1 MVKPPGL
8 NKCFF
13 LGKERSRLKTLH
25 IVTYSRTLNAQHITA
40 SLLLICEGLM
50 IDLEDMGIVP
60 RYYLGLRCARKSI
73 MAPVLQAIVLVV
85 CSNEVSSTPFALPFL
100 MPFGA

>member
-1 MVKPPGL
+1 MVNPPGL
-8 NKCFF
+8 KKC
-13 LGKERSRLKTLH
+13 GEKKGSKQNT
-25 IVTYSRTLNAQHITA
+25 QHIKT

-60 RYYLGLRCARKSI
+60 RYYLGLLRARKSI
-73 MAPVLQAIVLVV
+73 MAPILQAIVLVV
-85 CSNEVSSTPFALPFL
+85 CSYEISSTPFALPFL